1 MIDRQRVDV
10 NHVLRRLDCS
20 AACDREGYYM
30 GADRE
35 RERRRKERRVI
46 RVLQLL
52 TATALGGGP
61 RQVFHLVRHLPDEEF
76 KTSVAG
82 PWDRRF
88 AADLRT
94 LGVELA
100 DVAVDTLHA
109 FPLTLRRV
117 VRLIRD
123 SHADVVHTHGKG
135 AGLYGRL
142 GARLAGV
149 PSVHTFHGIHYENY

>member
-1 MIDRQRVDV
+1 M
-10 NHVLRRLDCS
+10 
-20 AACDREGYYM
+20 
-30 GADRE
+30 
-35 RERRRKERRVI
+35 I
-46 RVLQLL
+46 RVLELL

-61 RQVFHLVRHLPDEEF
+61 RQVFHLVRHLPGDEF
-76 KTSVAG
+76 KSAVAV
-82 PWDRRF
+82 PWDEQF

-94 LGVELA
+94 LGIDLA
-100 DVAVDTLHA
+100 EVAVDTLRA

-123 SHADVVHTHGKG
+123 SRADVVHTHGKG

-149 PSVHTFHGIHYENY
+149 PSIH